1 MGISGAFLN
10 ELGAQRDAA
19 LHELQ
24 AARAAGNDAD
34 AALALARL
42 RDLDELLARNGGG
55 TIVLDDDCYVE
66 AG

>member
-1 MGISGAFLN
+1 MGISAAFLN
-10 ELGAQRDAA
+10 ELNAQRTAA

-24 AARAAGNDAD
+24 QARSAGNDGD

-42 RDLDELLARNGGG
+42 RDLEELLARSGS
-55 TIVLDDDCYVE
+55 TDVRLDGSLSQ

>member
-10 ELGAQRDAA
+10 ELSAQRAAA

-24 AARAAGNDAD
+24 QARAAGNDAD

-42 RDLDELLARNGGG
+42 RDLDELLARSGS
-55 TIVLDDDCYVE
+55 TDVRLDGALSE

>member
-10 ELGAQRDAA
+10 ELNAQRTAA

-24 AARAAGNDAD
+24 EARSAGNDAD

-42 RDLDELLARNGGG
+42 RDLDELLTRSGSGD
-55 TIVLDDDCYVE
+55 VQLDSDLVE